1 MGKIIHYDTQSTQH
15 DWNTIGCQISY
26 AQLSQQTSKLIK
38 PKFNLSVN
46 YNNELADWLWKFTS
60 RCEWIILSEYRA
72 TPGAKY
78 NHKVQF

>member
-46 YNNELADWLWKFTS
+46 YNNELADWLW
-60 RCEWIILSEYRA
+60 
-72 TPGAKY
+72 
-78 NHKVQF
+78 

>member
-15 DWNTIGCQISY
+15 YWNTIGCEISY

-46 YNNELADWLWKFTS
+46 YNNELAD
-60 RCEWIILSEYRA
+60 
-72 TPGAKY
+72 
-78 NHKVQF
+78 